1 MARKTTE
8 ELQQELKDLEKNHLQ
23 AQQVIKNC
31 ETRAI
36 AIDAILKDRA
46 EADAEKK
53 QLETLTAKV

>member
-8 ELQQELKDLEKNHLQ
+8 ELQQELKDLEKNHAQ
-23 AQQVIKNC
+23 AQQVMKNC

-36 AIDAILKDRA
+36 AIDAILRDRA